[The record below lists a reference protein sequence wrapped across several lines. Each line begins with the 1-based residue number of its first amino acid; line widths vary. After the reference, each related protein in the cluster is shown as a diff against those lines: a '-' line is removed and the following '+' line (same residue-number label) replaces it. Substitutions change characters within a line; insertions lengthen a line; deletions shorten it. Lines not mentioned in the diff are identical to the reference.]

1 MSRKLRLAP
10 PRLPASRLPASRLS
24 VPLLSALRLPALR
37 LSVPLLSA
45 LVVLVLGANAALAAV
60 WSSSAQYASWSN
72 GGYTLYNDVWG
83 SGAGP
88 QTIWANSYSNWGVS
102 SDQPNTGGVKSFPNV
117 SKSIGV
123 ALSSLSHVTS
133 SFSDSMPGSGNFESA
148 YDIWANGSADEIML
162 WTYTQNVGPLGTYQT
177 TVSIGGSSWN
187 VYRGSNGSNAVFS
200 FVRTSNETSGSVDIK
215 ATFNWLSSA
224 GWLTNATLS
233 TVQFGWEISSTNNA
247 TENFQVNSYSVSYG

>member
-1 MSRKLRLAP
+1 MIRKVRLA
-10 PRLPASRLPASRLS
+10 LPVVAS
-24 VPLLSALRLPALR
+24 
-37 LSVPLLSA
+37 

-60 WSSSAQYASWSN
+60 WSSSAQFASWSN

-88 QTIWANSYSNWGVS
+88 QTIWANSYSNWGVT
-102 SDQPNTGGVKSFPNV
+102 SDQPNTGGVKSYPNV

-123 ALSSLSHVTS
+123 SLSSLSHVTS
-133 SFSDSMPGSGNFESA
+133 NFSDSLPSSGNFESA

-187 VYRGSNGSNAVFS
+187 VYKGSNGSNAVFS

-215 ATFNWLSSA
+215 AVFSWLSSE
-224 GWLTNATLS
+224 GWLSNATLS
-233 TVQFGWEISSTNNA
+233 TVQYGWEITSTNNA
-247 TENFQVNSYSVSYG
+247 NENFQVNSYSVSYG